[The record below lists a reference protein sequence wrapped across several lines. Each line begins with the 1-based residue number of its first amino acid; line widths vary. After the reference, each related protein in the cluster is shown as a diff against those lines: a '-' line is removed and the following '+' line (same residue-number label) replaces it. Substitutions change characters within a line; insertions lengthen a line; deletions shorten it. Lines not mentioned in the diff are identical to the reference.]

1 MRKILSLVLSIAMVM
16 SCFGMT
22 AFAADEANT
31 VGDETY
37 ANGSF
42 ADACYTPDKAVW
54 TKATDEIQAADA
66 NGTYVGNGIYYTTV
80 SLNGSGENVTSVLMT
95 NASATDPKCV
105 FAMNNA
111 TKFNDLTDLTDADR
125 IHYSGYF
132 NVIQGTVSSA
142 NILPANAGGIDISQ
156 NLLDQKSNFG
166 VNNGRWVR
174 FDVFYQPTITYTYTK
189 TDTDG
194 NVTTGTWKSNQ
205 LQQAR
210 NSNAVTSG
218 VDFSKMPGYD
228 STCKYT
234 ATKSTHG
241 LTSSYINGEPVI
253 EDVASDSG
261 FPGTLDWDNLA
272 SRIAFHG
279 SGAVVA
285 FAQGKM
291 ELIRNFDAS
300 TYDFVDYPELTSGE
314 KYKISGNNLIYNQPI
329 TAADIAAPAGFTV
342 AAYSDTACTKPVTG
356 AISLG
361 DTIAV
366 SNGPIISYYEASDGR
381 GAVITTTM
389 SNIHRSTHSV
399 YNSSLAGKSAPF
411 TKITKLD
418 NSEDNAFFEV
428 SFGSRYPS
436 IDTEKYYVLEM
447 NYLPESDGAYLYIGG
462 QFSTGLGVADLT
474 LTDSTLVQ
482 NQWNK
487 IVVVLENGSTEA
499 NPYPANKKDY
509 ASEGDAKT
517 DSPHTLSLY
526 CNGKLVSDKVK
537 TQLGMIW
544 KNGGRAEN
552 FFRIQVLP
560 TNTTAETYAYVDD
573 VVLYGTDNFTA
584 ADAALPVLSSVDFGT
599 IDGNTI
605 TTAADASVIN
615 AVDGLTVL
623 GKTEGIV
630 NSGDVIAYESGNDV
644 AYYKVKNNFFPDR
657 DGYNASLGWD
667 VDGTTLRIYDIP
679 GVGTG
684 GMPSFEGANGANL
697 APWANVSG
705 ITDIVIEDGIT
716 HVGKWTIAGKE
727 VNSVTIPSS
736 VSAFDGYAFNTST
749 ITTLIFEEGCTGF
762 NSDCKINRDC
772 NIKNVYLPSTAKNIH
787 PYFWRGLN
795 TESNDNPYCAS
806 NKIINIYAPADSDAY
821 TWATTIR
828 ENKPKDVIVNVSKD
842 YSDRLY
848 TFVRKSYLSGI
859 DVSNG
864 KGALGAGAS
873 GDSNDTSIECYS
885 TNPGEGNAFIGGPYI
900 DAKLFAKRDY
910 AVFEADVKF
919 TENSKYF
926 FYGSNQHK
934 QISPNVYSDN
944 VLLLDGWNRVMT
956 VVERAT
962 GNAKTYIN
970 GLLYV
975 EAPGAVLGENTNTAT
990 RFIFYN
996 NDNGISEEVPV
1007 GYVDNMA
1014 IYATNVNPAATF
1026 TAPLTATADPE
1037 AGVTFTVS
1045 DDVKA
1050 LASNVVI
1057 AAAYDAVGNMLGN
1070 VVIAS
1075 DSVTI
1080 APVAGATKYVGY
1092 VWNSLEGLAPIT
1104 ASLAV
1109 NVDQ

>member
-31 VGDETY
+31 VGVETY

-42 ADACYTPDKAVW
+42 ADACYTPDTAVW
-54 TKATDEIQAADA
+54 TKATAEIQAANA
-66 NGTYVGNGIYYTTV
+66 NGTYVGDGKYYTTG

-95 NASATDPKCV
+95 NVSKDDPTTEENEDDTKCV

-111 TKFNDLTDLTDADR
+111 TTFNNLTDLTDADR

-156 NLLDQKSNFG
+156 NLLYQKSNFG

-189 TDTDG
+189 TDAEG
-194 NVTTGTWKSNQ
+194 NKTTGTWKSNK
-205 LQQAR
+205 LQ
-210 NSNAVTSG
+210 NSTTKETTGG
-218 VDFSKMPGYD
+218 VDWTLMPDYD
-228 STCKYT
+228 STCTYT

-253 EDVASDSG
+253 VDMPSDSG
-261 FPGTLDWDNLA
+261 FTGTRDWDNLA

-285 FAQGKM
+285 FAEGKM
-291 ELIRNFDAS
+291 ELIRKFDAS
-300 TYDFVDYPELTSGE
+300 TYEFVDYPELTSGE
-314 KYKISGNNLIYNQPI
+314 KYTISGNNLIYNQPI

-381 GAVITTTM
+381 A
-389 SNIHRSTHSV
+389 
-399 YNSSLAGKSAPF
+399 
-411 TKITKLD
+411 D
-418 NSEDNAFFEV
+418 FF
-428 SFGSRYPS
+428 
-436 IDTEKYYVLEM
+436 
-447 NYLPESDGAYLYIGG
+447 A
-462 QFSTGLGVADLT
+462 
-474 LTDSTLVQ
+474 
-482 NQWNK
+482 
-487 IVVVLENGSTEA
+487 
-499 NPYPANKKDY
+499 
-509 ASEGDAKT
+509 
-517 DSPHTLSLY
+517 
-526 CNGKLVSDKVK
+526 
-537 TQLGMIW
+537 
-544 KNGGRAEN
+544 
-552 FFRIQVLP
+552 
-560 TNTTAETYAYVDD
+560 
-573 VVLYGTDNFTA
+573 
-584 ADAALPVLSSVDFGT
+584 
-599 IDGNTI
+599 
-605 TTAADASVIN
+605 
-615 AVDGLTVL
+615 
-623 GKTEGIV
+623 
-630 NSGDVIAYESGNDV
+630 
-644 AYYKVKNNFFPDR
+644 DR
-657 DGYNASLGWD
+657 DGNNASLGWD

-684 GMPSFEGANGANL
+684 GMPSFEGDNGANL

-716 HVGKWTIAGKE
+716 HIGKWTIAGKK

-736 VSAFDGYAFNTST
+736 VSAFDGYAFNGST

-762 NSDCKINRDC
+762 GDAVINRDSSVN
-772 NIKNVYLPSTAKNIH
+772 NIYLPSTAN
-787 PYFWRGLN
+787 PSPGFYRGLN
-795 TESNDNPYCAS
+795 TASTDKPYVAS
-806 NKIINIYAPADSDAY
+806 NKAITIYANEDTAAY
-821 TWATTIR
+821 TWATTVQ
-828 ENKPKDVIVNVSKD
+828 ENKPADVTITINTD

-859 DVSNG
+859 TVSNG

-885 TNPGEGNAFIGGPYI
+885 TDAKEDNAFIGGPNI
-900 DAKLFAKRDY
+900 DTTLFAKRNY

-996 NDNGISEEVPV
+996 NDNGISEKVPV

-1014 IYATNVNPAATF
+1014 IYATDVNPAATF
-1026 TAPLTATADPE
+1026 TAPLTATAYNSA

-1080 APVAGATKYVGY
+1080 TPVAGATKYVGY

-1109 NVDQ
+1109 NVPQ